1 MSSGPRVPTFH
12 RFDGFRIEVRSR
24 DHSPPHFHMI
34 GPDFHALVDIRTLQ
48 VIEGTYSRRAL
59 AEVVD
64 WASVRTEALMV
75 EWRRLNERG

>member
-1 MSSGPRVPTFH
+1 MPTFY

-34 GPDFHALVDIRTLQ
+34 GPDFHALIEICTLQ
-48 VIEGTYSRRAL
+48 VIRGTYTRRAL

-64 WASVRTEALMV
+64 WAAGQTEALMA
-75 EWRRLNERG
+75 E